1 MSRRPGRQQPL
12 ASQVYTLTYQLD
24 QTSSG
29 EARAFLLRDD
39 SLIFEQGKPA
49 KGTTTV
55 ELTDA
60 RVGDRLC
67 VYDLNDHAEQ
77 PELPRHQFGCKT
89 VAAGDSQLDMTQD
102 ASWNPIITI
111 EQTGLQQLS
120 VTVEQ
125 ALANG
130 LALQAR
136 LIPETD
142 AAGPAQSLVRNG
154 DTWTTVFNLAA
165 PVEPVYLQLWV
176 EESPA
181 APQTR
186 REVIADR
193 GTGGDGA
200 FGPARLHGGVMAV
213 SSDGNASYQSDEPIE
228 LGPGESIAWQSMP
241 GTPACAAV
249 EANFRPILSAWMRS
263 RPRS

>member
-1 MSRRPGRQQPL
+1 MVFVSPAVTPAPL

-77 PELPRHQFGCKT
+77 PELPRHQFGCKI

-102 ASWNPIITI
+102 ASWNPVITI

-120 VTVEQ
+120 VT
-125 ALANG
+125 
-130 LALQAR
+130 
-136 LIPETD
+136 
-142 AAGPAQSLVRNG
+142 
-154 DTWTTVFNLAA
+154 
-165 PVEPVYLQLWV
+165 
-176 EESPA
+176 
-181 APQTR
+181 R
-186 REVIADR
+186 RA
-193 GTGGDGA
+193 GTGRMGWRCRQG
-200 FGPARLHGGVMAV
+200 
-213 SSDGNASYQSDEPIE
+213 
-228 LGPGESIAWQSMP
+228 
-241 GTPACAAV
+241 
-249 EANFRPILSAWMRS
+249 
-263 RPRS
+263 